1 VDRPTNQQTKKDTH
15 EKRNPRKKTQTT
27 IDHCVDPT
35 TTMAEPAAKKETD
48 KVGELF
54 DVSLMSME
62 HVSIGFVYGILKTY
76 DGITSS

>member
-1 VDRPTNQQTKKDTH
+1 
-15 EKRNPRKKTQTT
+15 
-27 IDHCVDPT
+27 
-35 TTMAEPAAKKETD
+35 MAEPAAKKETD